1 MGVKQAYSLVI
12 RKVVLM
18 RFRALAAV
26 LALMVVLSMV
36 TVAPAEAKPGS
47 AELKRVVGRVEV
59 LKKGET
65 QWLPAVVGAQ
75 LVEGDDIR
83 AFASAMAE
91 MALPDG
97 STLVVAENSRLIV
110 TKIDVDAQNQSRTM
124 LFHLVVGKA
133 LASVTHAAITLVRAR
148 QSNFAIT
155 TPTAVAAVRGTLF
168 EVTHDGT
175 RQVTRMAVLA
185 DEVVSPPAQGK
196 IEQ

>member
-1 MGVKQAYSLVI
+1 MKPWRGYSFEQQEKI
-12 RKVVLM
+12 AMISRI
-18 RFRALAAV
+18 LAV
-26 LALMVVLSMV
+26 MLALLIVLGTV
-36 TVAPAEAKPGS
+36 TGASAQAKPSS

-59 LKKGET
+59 LKKGQA
-65 QWLPAVVGAQ
+65 QWLPAVVGAR

-91 MALPDG
+91 MTLPDG
-97 STLVVAENSRLIV
+97 STVMVAENSRVIV
-110 TKIDVDAQNQSRTM
+110 TKLDFDPQNQGRVV
-124 LFHLVVGKA
+124 LLHLVVGKV

-185 DEVVSPPAQGK
+185 DEVASPPGQGK

>member
-1 MGVKQAYSLVI
+1 
-12 RKVVLM
+12 M
-18 RFRALAAV
+18 RSRILAAMLVFLV
-26 LALMVVLSMV
+26 LLG
-36 TVAPAEAKPGS
+36 TVRIASAQPKPTS

-59 LKKGET
+59 LKKGQT
-65 QWLPAVVGAQ
+65 QWLPAVVGAR

-91 MALPDG
+91 LTLPDG
-97 STLVVAENSRLIV
+97 STLMVAENSRILV
-110 TKIDVDAQNQSRTM
+110 TKLDYDAQNQSRVM
-124 LFHLVVGKA
+124 LFHLAVGKV

-168 EVTHDGT
+168 EVVHDPY

-185 DEVVSPPAQGK
+185 EDAPTPPPAPAQGK
-196 IEQ
+196 IDQ